1 MTIASPSADPH
12 IDPHAGWTLEA
23 ALDRLNE
30 IVGRIEGESLEL
42 DESLALFEEGV
53 RLLRFAEGVLEGAD
67 ERIRQLLDDGEGGAR
82 LEDFPEEL

>member
-1 MTIASPSADPH
+1 MPNTITAADTQA
-12 IDPHAGWTLEA
+12 DWTFEA
-23 ALDRLNE
+23 AIDRLGE

-67 ERIRQLLDDGEGGAR
+67 QRIRQLLDDGLGGSR
-82 LEDFPEEL
+82 LEDFAGEP

>member
-1 MTIASPSADPH
+1 MTTTSPST
-12 IDPHAGWTLEA
+12 DPHAGWSLEA
-23 ALDRLNE
+23 ALERLNE

-67 ERIRQLLDDGEGGAR
+67 QRIRQLLDDGGGGSR
-82 LEDFPEEL
+82 LEDFPEEP

>member
-1 MTIASPSADPH
+1 MTTAQFGAE
-12 IDPHAGWTLEA
+12 PHADWTFEA
-23 ALDRLNE
+23 ALDRLGE

-67 ERIRQLLDDGEGGAR
+67 ERIRQLLDDGLGGHR
-82 LEDFPEEL
+82 LEDFPEDA